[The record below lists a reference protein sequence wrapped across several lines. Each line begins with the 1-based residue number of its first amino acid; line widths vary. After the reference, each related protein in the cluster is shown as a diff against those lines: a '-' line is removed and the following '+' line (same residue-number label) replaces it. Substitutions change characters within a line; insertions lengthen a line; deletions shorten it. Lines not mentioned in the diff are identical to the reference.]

1 MSTFDSTKLPL
12 REVIHSI
19 KKGEYQLPDFQRG
32 WVWDDEHV
40 RSLLVSIA
48 RSFPIGAVMTLDTG
62 GDIRFQVRPIEN
74 VKLEKDVSPE
84 KLILD
89 GQQRLTSLTQV
100 LGLKGAVKTF
110 DHKKAKVERYYYIDV
125 KKIIDGGDIDEA
137 FYSVGKEKVKTS
149 NFGRNIDLDLST
161 RDKEVGQL
169 QFPCN
174 QILDYD
180 DWQDCCYEADKYKE
194 FKSFK
199 KAVLEP
205 FRDYNIP
212 IIALNKTTS
221 KEAVCLVF
229 EKVNTG
235 GVSLTAFELITATF
249 AADGY
254 NLREDW
260 YGDAASDK
268 LGRLSRLKDESLLKE
283 IQPTDFIQAITLLH
297 TYELNK
303 KAKSEGK
310 TGPQVP
316 GISCKRKTMLTLQ
329 LEDYKSW
336 ADKLEAAFHLVA
348 KFLKKECFFSRR
360 DLPYSTQLVPLAA
373 IMVHLKERWLEP
385 KINDRLS
392 QWFWCGVMG
401 ELYGSAI
408 ENRFAND
415 LEDFLLWVEDESK
428 TPRTIFDASFH
439 PSRLETLR
447 TRNSAAYKGLHVLT
461 LRNGAQDFFW
471 KATIQELDNMGE
483 ALDIHHIFPKKWC
496 ANKGIHRN
504 VYDSA
509 VNKTP
514 ISYKANRKIGGDAP
528 SAYLQK
534 IQKEEQVGLTD
545 LGMDDILETHLIDP
559 GTMRTN
565 DFTQFI
571 HLRSM
576 KLVELIYSAMGKSDS
591 VPDDIALFGYGSE
604 AQKQQTLLDK
614 IKGGE
619 TTMVEF
625 KSTMRWHIHANR
637 ADKEMEH
644 EILKTIAAFNN
655 RYGGT
660 LMIGVHDSGEI
671 LGLHDDYKTF
681 KEQNKDKFEL
691 HLRSIINENFGKD
704 FAASQLSIEFPVIE
718 GTEICVAEVKSGL
731 EPKYLQVSSQNN
743 QKTEHF
749 YLRSGNQSPFLS
761 IDEAAKYINRR
772 FKGAS

>member
-12 REVIHSI
+12 REVIHGI

-48 RSFPIGAVMTLDTG
+48 RSFPIGAVMTLETG
-62 GDIRFQVRPIEN
+62 GDVRFQVRPIEN
-74 VKLEKDVSPE
+74 VKLEKDIAPE

-110 DHKKAKVERYYYIDV
+110 DHKKSEIERYYYIDI
-125 KKIIDGGDIDEA
+125 KKVIDTEEIDEA
-137 FYSVGKEKVKTS
+137 FYSVSKDKVIKS
-149 NFGRNIDLDLST
+149 NFGRDIELDIST
-161 RDKEVGQL
+161 PEKEVDQL

-180 DWQDCCYEADKYKE
+180 DWQDRCYEAGKFAE
-194 FKSFK
+194 FKAFK

-205 FRDYNIP
+205 FRDYYIP
-212 IIALNKTTS
+212 VIALSKHTT

-235 GVSLTAFELITATF
+235 GVSLSVFELITATF

-260 YGDAASDK
+260 YGDSKSDK
-268 LGRLSRLKDESLLKE
+268 LGRLTRLKADSLLE
-283 IQPTDFIQAITLLH
+283 GIEPTDFIQTITLLH
-297 TYELNK
+297 TYQLNV

-310 TGPQVP
+310 TVNQIP

-329 LEDYKSW
+329 LEDYKKW
-336 ADKLEAAFHLVA
+336 VDVLENAFQLVA
-348 KFLKKECFFSRR
+348 KFLKKECFFSSR

-373 IMVHLKERWLEP
+373 IMVHLQERWLEP
-385 KINDRLS
+385 KINKRLS

-401 ELYGSAI
+401 ELYGSAT

-428 TPRTIFDASFH
+428 KPRTVFDATFH

-447 TRNSAAYKGLHVLT
+447 TRNSAAYKGLHVLS

-471 KATIQELDNMGE
+471 KAGVQELDNMGE
-483 ALDIHHIFPKKWC
+483 ALDIHHLFPKNWC
-496 ANKGIHRN
+496 ISKGIHRN

-528 SAYLQK
+528 SQYLHR
-534 IQKEEQVGLTD
+534 IQNDEQVGLSD
-545 LGMDDILETHLIDP
+545 FEMDEILESHFVDP
-559 GTMRTN
+559 GAFRSD

-571 HLRSM
+571 HLRSI
-576 KLVELIYSAMGKSDS
+576 KLVELIYTAMGKTDS
-591 VPDDIALFGYGSE
+591 IPDDIALFDYGTE
-604 AQKQQTLLDK
+604 AQKQYAIIEKLK
-614 IKGGE
+614 VKE
-619 TTMVEF
+619 SAMVEF
-625 KSTMRWHIHANR
+625 KSTMRWNIRANMQ
-637 ADKEMEH
+637 DKEMEH
-644 EILKTIAAFNN
+644 EVLKTIAAFNN

-660 LMIGVHDSGEI
+660 LMIGVDDAGVVI
-671 LGLHDDYKTF
+671 GLDDDYKTF
-681 KEQNKDKFEL
+681 KQQNRDHFEL
-691 HLRSIINENFGKD
+691 HLRSLIKDNFGED
-704 FAASQLSIEFPVIE
+704 FAASQLTIEFPTVDGKE
-718 GTEICVAEVKSGL
+718 FCLLEVKRGKF
-731 EPKYLQVSSQNN
+731 PHYLQSASKNGS
-743 QKTEHF
+743 KIEKF
-749 YLRSGNQSPFLS
+749 YVRSGNQSPAFS
-761 IDEAAKYINRR
+761 IDEAAKYINGR
-772 FKGAS
+772 FK